1 MPRIDRLI
9 SRNVGLSRRQ
19 ATQLFRSGRIRGV
32 DDVVLRDPAEQVRP
46 SELPRVVLIDGQS
59 HTLYSRYHLLQH
71 KPVGVVTAL
80 RDSRHPTVRE
90 LIDDAPLVDDL
101 RPIGRLDRDV
111 SGLLLWTTEGS
122 LLHRLTHPRYGVPRV
137 YQAALSGPYSP
148 LPSDQP
154 LLLDDG
160 YAPAIHS
167 LVELLETDV
176 HPALALP
183 SETQKLATIT
193 VASGQFHEVKRIFAA
208 LGSEVIGLCRIAYGP
223 VKLPTDLPAGESRAI
238 DLLEIFADLHPAPK
252 VPARPALAEQQSSG

>member
-9 SRNVGLSRRQ
+9 SRNLGLSRRQ
-19 ATQLFRSGRIRGV
+19 ATRLFRSGRICGV
-32 DDVVLRDPAEQVRP
+32 DGLPLRNPAEQIKP
-46 SELPRVVLIDGQS
+46 SELPRIVLIDGQS
-59 HTLYSRYHLLQH
+59 HRLYSRYHLLQH

-80 RDSRHPTVRE
+80 RDSHHPTVRE

-148 LPSDQP
+148 LPSDHP
-154 LLLDDG
+154 LLLEDG

-167 LVELLETDV
+167 LTELREDDL
-176 HPALALP
+176 HPGLHVP
-183 SETQKLATIT
+183 SESQKLATIT
-193 VASGQFHEVKRIFAA
+193 VASGQFHEVKRIFEA
-208 LGSEVIGLCRIAYGP
+208 LDSAVLGLCRVAYGP
-223 VKLPTDLPAGESRAI
+223 VRLPVDLPAGESRAI

-252 VPARPALAEQQSSG
+252 TESKTKT

>member
-9 SRNVGLSRRQ
+9 SRNLGLSRRQ
-19 ATQLFRSGRIRGV
+19 ATRLFRSGRVRGA
-32 DDVVLRDPAEQVRP
+32 DEVVLRDPAGQVKP
-46 SELPRVVLIDGQS
+46 SELPRIVLIDGQR

-90 LIDDAPLVDDL
+90 LIDDAPLADDL

-148 LPSDQP
+148 LPSDRP
-154 LLLDDG
+154 LLLEDG

-167 LVELLETDV
+167 LTSLREADL
-176 HPALALP
+176 HPGLAVP
-183 SETQKLATIT
+183 SETRELATIT
-193 VASGQFHEVKRIFAA
+193 VASGQFHEVKRIFEA
-208 LGSEVIGLCRIAYGP
+208 LGCEVIGLCRVAYGP
-223 VKLPTDLPAGESRAI
+223 VMLPIDLPPGESRAI

-252 VPARPALAEQQSSG
+252 KASTGPTRPLTSE